1 VCRCDVA
8 KLGIVV
14 DEQQMQWLERPL
26 SYGDSRSQRVRD
38 SIDAA
43 RAAEQAL
50 ADNGFVDPHE
60 QDLDAIVYEAVS
72 AWAQSDAKVP
82 DQ

>member
-1 VCRCDVA
+1 MP

-14 DEQQMQWLERPL
+14 DEEQMVWLERPL

-43 RAAEQAL
+43 RAAEKAL

-60 QDLDAIVYEAVS
+60 QNLHAIVYEAVS
-72 AWAQSDAKVP
+72 AWAQSDAELP